1 MLKSLLAASA
11 LSVAFAFAPAQAQDA
26 DLSAVSM
33 SVDAATSAGLA
44 ETLTSGEAYTVFV
57 PTNDALGAV
66 PQDALSGITGD
77 AEKLK
82 SVITY
87 YAIPGNVM
95 AADAAAM
102 TEATKVKTLNGDEL
116 TIQAV
121 DGKVTLTGSGGGTAT
136 VVTPDIKVGNVV
148 LHVIDGAPL
157 PAM

>member
-11 LSVAFAFAPAQAQDA
+11 LSLAFVLTPAKAQDM
-26 DLSAVSM
+26 SAVSM

-57 PTNDALGAV
+57 PTNEALQAL
-66 PQDALSGITGD
+66 PQDALGGVTGD
-77 AEKLK
+77 AERLK

-102 TEATKVKTLNGDEL
+102 TEATKVTTLNGQEL

-121 DGKVTLTGSGGGTAT
+121 DGKVTITGAGGGTAT
-136 VVTPDIKVGNVV
+136 VVQPDIKVGNVI
-148 LHVIDGAPL
+148 LHVVDGAPL
-157 PAM
+157 PAS

>member
-11 LSVAFAFAPAQAQDA
+11 LSVALFAAPAFAQDA
-26 DLSAVSM
+26 DLSGVSM
-33 SVDAATSAGLA
+33 AVEQAQAAGLA
-44 ETLTSGEAYTVFV
+44 DAITGGEALTVFV
-57 PTNDALGAV
+57 PTNDALQAA
-66 PQDALSGITGD
+66 PADALKGIMD
-77 AEKLK
+77 DQSKLA
-82 SVITY
+82 SVIQY

-102 TEATKVKTLNGDEL
+102 TEATKVKTLNGEEL

>member
-1 MLKSLLAASA
+1 MMKSLLAASA
-11 LSVAFAFAPAQAQDA
+11 LSLAFAFAPAQAQDM
-26 DLSAVSM
+26 SAVSM
-33 SVDAATSAGLA
+33 SVDAATKAGLA

-57 PTNDALGAV
+57 PTNEALGGVPKDAL
-66 PQDALSGITGD
+66 DGIMAD
-77 AEKLK
+77 EEKLK

-121 DGKVTLTGSGGGTAT
+121 DGKVTITGSGGGTAT
-136 VVTPDIKVGNVV
+136 VVQPDMKVGNVV

>member
-11 LSVAFAFAPAQAQDA
+11 LSLAFVVAPAGAQDM
-26 DLSAVSM
+26 SAVSM

-57 PTNDALGAV
+57 PTNDALNAL
-66 PQDALSGITGD
+66 PKDALGGITGD
-77 AEKLK
+77 ADKLK

-102 TEATKVKTLNGDEL
+102 TEATKVKTLNGAEL

-121 DGKVTLTGSGGGTAT
+121 DGKVTITGSGGGTAT
-136 VVTPDIKVGNVV
+136 VVQPDIKVGNVI
-148 LHVIDGAPL
+148 LHVVDGAPL
-157 PAM
+157 PAS

>member
-11 LSVAFAFAPAQAQDA
+11 LSLAFVVAPAAAQDQ

-33 SVDAATSAGLA
+33 SVDAANSAGLA

-57 PTNDALGAV
+57 PTNDALNAL
-66 PQDALSGITGD
+66 PQDALGGITGD
-77 AEKLK
+77 ADKLK

-102 TEATKVKTLNGDEL
+102 TEATQVKTLNGDEL
-116 TIQAV
+116 TVQAV
-121 DGKVTLTGSGGGTAT
+121 DGKVTITGSGGGTAT
-136 VVTPDIKVGNVV
+136 VVQPDIKIGNVV

-157 PAM
+157 PKM